1 MNVSLGNDLDEV
13 WTKIKNNLLFF
24 EGKKIQDDDNY
35 PLNFINWVLEMTEKN
50 KIIYNNKVTQNKK
63 DHETFNKH
71 RQHLYWINFG
81 KNIGS
86 EFNDYH
92 FAVVVKE
99 SDFTALVVPI
109 STEDEEL
116 PDWKINEDLIIPI
129 GLLNLPDK
137 IDPLT
142 NQVIERKPSFA
153 MIHQMKVVSKKRLD
167 RFKDTRVGYVDA
179 ELTDPQMTLIDDAIK
194 KYLVKN

>member
-1 MNVSLGNDLDEV
+1 MSLGNDLDEV